1 MQTLILTSIT
11 YKTKQK
17 IKRVM
22 KRKLLSI
29 MAVVGMMAAA
39 NAQDDK
45 VYTPVAGDWAIGI
58 DATPFLNYA
67 GNFFGKTANNNAPT
81 WNFQTTNQ
89 TITGKYFAS
98 DDMAYRGSLRIGF
111 GSWTDNNMVVNLAD
125 TAINNN
131 VAFPDLLSMTENS
144 MKMSYSNIGLSG
156 GIEMRK
162 GSGRLIG
169 IYGAE
174 LGFSVS
180 SSKAA
185 YTYGN
190 ALALNPGDTTVFV
203 NVNGQDNF
211 GSNLT
216 SDTYGN
222 FARVT
227 EQNFGRTFTFGLRAF
242 IGAEYFI
249 FPKIS
254 LGGEFG
260 WGLGFSSTTGGS
272 VTMESIGDTG
282 TNTDAGSDIF
292 AIGQQTIENSG
303 SSSFRL
309 DTDNVNTMF
318 APSGSLRLTFHF

>member
-1 MQTLILTSIT
+1 
-11 YKTKQK
+11 
-17 IKRVM
+17 
-22 KRKLLSI
+22 

-39 NAQDDK
+39 NAQDEK

-89 TITGKYFAS
+89 TITGKYFVS

-111 GSWTDNNMVVNLAD
+111 GSWTDNNMVVNLSD
-125 TAINNN
+125 TAVNNN
-131 VAFPDLLSMTENS
+131 LTYPNLPSLTENS
-144 MKMSYSNIGLSG
+144 AKYSYSHIGLSG
-156 GIEMRK
+156 GIEKRK

-174 LGFSVS
+174 LGFSIS
-180 SSKAA
+180 SMSES

-190 ALALNPGDTTVFV
+190 ALALNPGDTSVFV
-203 NVNGQDNF
+203 NVTGQDNF
-211 GSNLT
+211 GGNIT

-222 FARVT
+222 DARVIEEKMGT
-227 EQNFGRTFTFGLRAF
+227 MFTFGVRGF

-260 WGLGFSSTTGGS
+260 WGIGFSTMGGGSTT
-272 VTMESIGDTG
+272 TESIGG
-282 TNTDAGSDIF
+282 TNTFTAGGSERLSIE
-292 AIGQQTIENSG
+292 QQTIENGG
-303 SSSFRL
+303 SRSFGL
-309 DTDNVNTMF
+309 DTDRVNTMF